1 MTLVI
6 DNLLKDSLNI
16 TEADLKSH
24 YETQISAK
32 IKKNSLRAFFTDLA
46 NTLETESKKARTLR
60 QQKAQE
66 VKELKAEVRA
76 KRKVPTSQSNISD
89 SIDDDEQ
96 MSTEPH
102 IFETPQTATPLS
114 SLRSISASE
123 TGHKRT
129 ISDVS
134 AHSYHSQ
141 STDTEAQ
148 NVLQLEASVQ
158 QYQNSFVNDVMSALG
173 WDSGIPVAWTQNRN
187 MWLSY
192 APYVLSKI
200 FYSI

>member
-141 STDTEAQ
+141 STDTERR
-148 NVLQLEASVQ
+148 
-158 QYQNSFVNDVMSALG
+158 
-173 WDSGIPVAWTQNRN
+173 T
-187 MWLSY
+187 
-192 APYVLSKI
+192 
-200 FYSI
+200 FYN